1 MGVVITNDLHWR
13 ENTAEIIKKVN
24 KRFYHLC
31 KLRQFGVKR
40 EERLKTWNALIRP
53 ITEYAAP
60 LWHSGLL
67 ECDNCLLENLQ
78 KKALGLI
85 FGTTYIDH
93 RRYYRINGKP
103 VSYELALK
111 ACELDSLAERR
122 DELTTKFAHDTYNNP
137 MHKDFFE
144 VITGP
149 RPNTRSKPEV
159 QIPFC
164 STSRYSKS
172 AIPAFTKIINSK
184 SK

>member
-1 MGVVITNDLHWR
+1 MGLVITNDLRWR

-24 KRFYHLC
+24 KRFYQLC
-31 KLRQFGVKR
+31 KLRQFGFKR

-67 ECDNCLLENLQ
+67 ECDNRLLENLQ

-93 RRYYRINGKP
+93 RRHYRINGKP
-103 VSYELALK
+103 VSYELALN
-111 ACELDSLAERR
+111 ACNIVSLAERR
-122 DELTTKFAHDTYNNP
+122 EELTTKFAHDTYNNP

-144 VITGP
+144 VITEP